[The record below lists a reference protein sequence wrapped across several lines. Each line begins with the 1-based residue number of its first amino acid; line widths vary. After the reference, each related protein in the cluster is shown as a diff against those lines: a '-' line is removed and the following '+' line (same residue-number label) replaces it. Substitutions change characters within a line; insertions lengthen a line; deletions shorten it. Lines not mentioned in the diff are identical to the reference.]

1 MNKICLSVFSVI
13 CLAASASAQAPDTS
27 KKLLPPGAKIEVTTT
42 TVSAEDVIKKYIT
55 AIGGE
60 DALKKIKDVTIVRSA
75 VVQEVPITITEVRK
89 TPDKLK
95 IMIEGMDMVFQKV
108 VVNKDK
114 GYQENR
120 GQKTP
125 LSTPEV
131 SGTLAEA
138 DLLGKLY
145 PEKYGIRRQFKGVEI
160 VDSLNTYVLE
170 ETDPIGKVSN
180 QYYDVFTGL
189 LVRKSSTE
197 NTPSGPVPT
206 ITSYRNYKE
215 VPGSGGYKIPEIVKQ
230 EVGPQVVISTLKNV
244 EVNKTIQDKEF
255 E

>member
-1 MNKICLSVFSVI
+1 MNKICLSLFSVL
-13 CLAASASAQAPDTS
+13 CLSASASAQTPDSS
-27 KKLLPPGAKIEVTTT
+27 KKLLPPGAKIEVTTN
-42 TVSAEDVIKKYIT
+42 TVSADDVIKKYIA

-60 DALKKIKDVTIVRSA
+60 QAIKKIKDLTIVRSA

-108 VVNKDK
+108 VVNKNK

-120 GQKTP
+120 GQRTE
-125 LSTPEV
+125 LSAPEV
-131 SGTLAEA
+131 SGTMAEA
-138 DLLGKLY
+138 DLLGKLN
-145 PEKYGIRRQFKGVEI
+145 PEKYGIKREFKGVEI
-160 VDSLNTYVLE
+160 VDSISTYVLV
-170 ETDPIGKVSN
+170 ETDPLGKVSN
-180 QYYDVFTGL
+180 QYYDVFSGYL
-189 LVRKSSTE
+189 IRKSATE
-197 NTPSGPVPT
+197 NTPKGPVPT
-206 ITSYRNYKE
+206 VTSYRNYKE

-230 EVGPQVVISTLKNV
+230 EVGPQVVISTLKNA